1 MYRKLIKQNKTFLS
15 IVLIL
20 FILLGLILY
29 FGGKQIYE
37 KEAQWQH
44 GEIISQLLSGK
55 QIIEEYFFES
65 GRNLL
70 FLKDL
75 WSTKGYVNSNL
86 ESIHYRR
93 MTKEIFYDFAKVYK
107 KYSRITIIDSSGRE
121 TIRVDNKQDDVTVIV
136 PDSDLQNDKN
146 QYYFQE
152 AMQFDKGQVYTSSL
166 DLNMQYG
173 KVMIPYVPLIR
184 LVTPLFNS
192 KNDKKGILVLDLY
205 FWKVLELLPKNMFI
219 QTEDGNIMSIKPDG
233 STKFNKSNYVF
244 NDRSGWLYLSET
256 ETIHY
261 STVEFLPGKRFVVAM
276 YHSHPLLKVALQRLM
291 LVSMI
296 LFVLFLCLISIIGYI
311 NIVRFRELIGAQKAI
326 ISSLAELAERRD
338 PETGCHLERT
348 RYYALVLAKQLRK
361 NKKYRK
367 IITNE
372 FIEDLYD
379 AAPLHDIGK
388 VGIRDSIL
396 LKESK
401 LTDEEY
407 EDIKEHVRIGKQ
419 VLQDAIDK
427 FKLKQSFLI
436 VGRNICTYH
445 HEKYDGKGYPE
456 GLKGEEIPLEARIF
470 ALCDAYDAIRS
481 KRSYKNVSTHEAA
494 VKKIESDSGKH
505 FDPDIVDIFLKC
517 EKEFLQVSFIHK

>member
-20 FILLGLILY
+20 LILFGLILY
-29 FGGKQIYE
+29 FKGKQIYE

-44 GEIISQLLSGK
+44 GKTVSQLLSGK
-55 QIIEEYFFES
+55 QIIEEYCFES

-70 FLKDL
+70 FLRDL
-75 WSTKGYVNSNL
+75 QSTKGYVNSNL

-121 TIRVDNKQDDVTVIV
+121 IIRVDNKQDGITVIV
-136 PDSDLQNDKN
+136 PDSDLQNDKD

-152 AMQFDKGQVYTSSL
+152 AMQFDKGQVYTSSV

-173 KVMIPYVPLIR
+173 KVVIPLIR
-184 LVTPLFNS
+184 LATPLFSSN
-192 KNDKKGILVLDLY
+192 NEKKGILVLDIY

-219 QTEDGNIMSIKPDG
+219 QTEDGNIISIKPDG
-233 STKFNKSNYVF
+233 STNFNKSNYVF

-261 STVEFLPGKRFVVAM
+261 STVDLLPGKRFVVAM
-276 YHSHPLLKVALQRLM
+276 YHSHPLLKVALQRQM

-296 LFVLFLCLISIIGYI
+296 LFALFLCLISVIGYI

-326 ISSLAELAERRD
+326 ISSLAQLAERRD
-338 PETGCHLERT
+338 PETGHHLERT
-348 RYYALVLAKQLRK
+348 GYYSLVLAKQLRK

-367 IITNE
+367 IVTNE
-372 FIEDLYD
+372 FIKDLYD

-396 LKESK
+396 LKKSK

-407 EDIKEHVRIGKQ
+407 EDMKEHVRIGKQ

-445 HEKYDGKGYPE
+445 HERYNGKGYPE
-456 GLKGEEIPLEARIF
+456 GLKGKEIPLEARIF

-481 KRSYKNVSTHEAA
+481 KRSYKNVSTHEEA

-517 EKEFLQVSFIHK
+517 EKEFLQVSSIYK

>member
-20 FILLGLILY
+20 FILFGLILY
-29 FGGKQIYE
+29 FGGKQIYK

-55 QIIEEYFFES
+55 QVIEEYFLES

-184 LVTPLFNS
+184 LVTPLFSS

-233 STKFNKSNYVF
+233 STNYNKSNYVF

-261 STVEFLPGKRFVVAM
+261 STVEFLSGKKFVVAM
-276 YHSHPLLKVALQRLM
+276 YHSHPLLKVAWQRLM

-296 LFVLFLCLISIIGYI
+296 LFALFLCLISIIGYI

-338 PETGCHLERT
+338 PETGRHLERT

-445 HEKYDGKGYPE
+445 HERYNGKGYPE
-456 GLKGEEIPLEARIF
+456 GLKGKEIPLEARIF

-481 KRSYKNVSTHEAA
+481 KRSYKNVSTHEEA

-517 EKEFLQVSFIHK
+517 EKEFLQVSSIYK

>member
-20 FILLGLILY
+20 LILFGLILY
-29 FGGKQIYE
+29 FGGKQIYK

-55 QIIEEYFFES
+55 QVIEEYFLES

-184 LVTPLFNS
+184 LVTPLFSS

-233 STKFNKSNYVF
+233 STNYNKSNYVF

-261 STVEFLPGKRFVVAM
+261 STVEFLSGKKFVVAM
-276 YHSHPLLKVALQRLM
+276 YHSHPLLKVAWQRLM

-296 LFVLFLCLISIIGYI
+296 LFALFLCLISIIGYI

-338 PETGCHLERT
+338 PETGRHLERT

-367 IITNE
+367 IVTNE
-372 FIEDLYD
+372 FIKDLYD

-396 LKESK
+396 LKKSK

-407 EDIKEHVRIGKQ
+407 EDMKEHVRIGKQ

-445 HEKYDGKGYPE
+445 HERYNGKGYPE
-456 GLKGEEIPLEARIF
+456 GLKGKEIPLEARIF

-481 KRSYKNVSTHEAA
+481 KRSYKNVSTHEEA

-517 EKEFLQVSFIHK
+517 EKEFLQVSSIYK